1 MKKSFVAVALVMG
14 LGTTVAFAENL
25 TSGVET
31 VMAVNDFTPIE
42 VKDLPAA
49 VTEAIAKNFAES
61 TVKEAAVEAAEDG
74 SKTYQVVLTDK
85 EGTESTVI
93 GIFLEV
99 SHDIDGSMMF
109 LLDLESGHYLAD
121 KLLMKEN
128 VVHEQMEVFDE
139 MELSALKEV
148 GNIIT
153 ASYLSALASMTNLT
167 ILPSVPYICV
177 DMAAAILSVPAIEF
191 GLVGDRA
198 LLIETEICAD
208 VAIRGYFI
216 LMPEQESYYKILS
229 ALGLSL

>member
-85 EGTESTVI
+85 EGTESTVFFNEKGEI
-93 GIFLEV
+93 
-99 SHDIDGSMMF
+99 
-109 LLDLESGHYLAD
+109 
-121 KLLMKEN
+121 
-128 VVHEQMEVFDE
+128 
-139 MELSALKEV
+139 LKK
-148 GNIIT
+148 
-153 ASYLSALASMTNLT
+153 Y
-167 ILPSVPYICV
+167 ILR
-177 DMAAAILSVPAIEF
+177 LFE
-191 GLVGDRA
+191 
-198 LLIETEICAD
+198 
-208 VAIRGYFI
+208 
-216 LMPEQESYYKILS
+216 
-229 ALGLSL
+229 